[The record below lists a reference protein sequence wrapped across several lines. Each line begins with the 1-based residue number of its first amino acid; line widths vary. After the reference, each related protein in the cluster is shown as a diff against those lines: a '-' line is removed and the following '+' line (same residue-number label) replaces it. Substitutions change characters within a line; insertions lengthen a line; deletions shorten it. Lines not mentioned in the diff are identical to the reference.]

1 MDWAGPLDVNHKPL
15 YYYSMT
21 SRKPEPIV
29 HNRIALLRVERGV
42 TRQQLADS
50 LDINVQTVGYLERG
64 DYNPSLAL
72 AFAIAAW
79 FELPIAAMFSPT
91 PFPPMSQQLYGR
103 TAPIDPSHRS

>member
-1 MDWAGPLDVNHKPL
+1 VGNIQL
-15 YYYSMT
+15 YYYVMT

-79 FELPIAAMFSPT
+79 FELPFDAVFSPT

-103 TAPIDPSHRS
+103 TGPTVPPHRSRR